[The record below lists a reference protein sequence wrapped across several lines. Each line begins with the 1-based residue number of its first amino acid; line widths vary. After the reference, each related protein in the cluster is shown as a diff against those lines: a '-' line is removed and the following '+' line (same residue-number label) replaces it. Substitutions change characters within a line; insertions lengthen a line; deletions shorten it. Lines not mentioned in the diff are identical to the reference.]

1 MLKKSLELQIQTF
14 TDLLTSVLYF
24 RPLDNDLE
32 VKAGPIAEYI
42 VKIELSVRVSQNLHL
57 EDSFEWDLTNPD
69 NSPEEFSAMLVAD
82 YLHSLD
88 SKRDKFSPIEV
99 NLLEKSVALE
109 IRRQID
115 VQVMK

>member
-1 MLKKSLELQIQTF
+1 MLTRILYFCSLE
-14 TDLLTSVLYF
+14 
-24 RPLDNDLE
+24 NALE

-42 VKIELSVRVSQNLHL
+42 VKIELSVRVSHNLHL

-82 YLHSLD
+82 YLHSHG
-88 SKRDKFSPIEV
+88 SKSDNMISQIEI
-99 NLLEKSVALE
+99 NLLEKAVGLE

-115 VQVMK
+115 FQVMK